1 MEKLTRTS
9 LAELAKTKT
18 MISFLEQRRYVGGGT
33 GTQEDPFTY
42 TEFMNSFQDKN
53 WSGGWVQGVT
63 NNDGVLSYC
72 GGTGD
77 PIYESRR
84 MGTTATTNGVFYC
97 LYGNSI

>member
-1 MEKLTRTS
+1 MKKLTRAS

-18 MISFLEQRRYVGGGT
+18 MISFRNQQRCVGGGT
-33 GTQEDPFTY
+33 GTQEAPFSY
-42 TEFMNSFQDKN
+42 GEFMDYFQGGH

-63 NNDGVLSYC
+63 NNDGILSYC